1 MPHIA
6 DCVAMKF
13 PSTPNNHLTGSPH
26 PGKLLL
32 AAIILAFCCAS
43 QTRAALGGPA
53 GTLSNIGQAVTTAP
67 IHQLTQ
73 LPQGVLRQT
82 VVTPQNVTI
91 TEFSRGGIVFALRW
105 DGPIIPDQSQLLG
118 NYFPEYATAMQ
129 ARNPRMR
136 NAPVLIQSN
145 TLIVHVQ
152 GHMRSFSGSAYAPSL
167 VPAGLSVATLGVDP

>member
-1 MPHIA
+1 M
-6 DCVAMKF
+6 
-13 PSTPNNHLTGSPH
+13 TPNHRPTGSSH

-32 AAIILAFCCAS
+32 AATTLAFCCAS
-43 QTRAALGGPA
+43 PTRAALGGPA
-53 GTLSNIGQAVTTAP
+53 GALLNIGQTVTAP

-73 LPQGVLRQT
+73 LPQGVQRQT
-82 VVTPQNVTI
+82 VVTSQNVTI
-91 TEFSRGGIVFALRW
+91 TEFSRGGTVFALRW

-118 NYFPEYATAMQ
+118 NYFPEYAAAMQ

-145 TLIVHVQ
+145 ALVVHVQ
-152 GHMRSFSGSAYAPSL
+152 GHMRSFSGSAYAPTL